1 MAGHKL
7 LSDFYIDQKVDNQ
20 LKAKTPILCSGN
32 EVLWVVGYRISEKI
46 KCSSFT
52 KNTKISFTFE

>member
-1 MAGHKL
+1 
-7 LSDFYIDQKVDNQ
+7 

-32 EVLWVVGYRISEKI
+32 EVLWVVGYRISDKI
-46 KCSSFT
+46 KCSSLT